1 MDTSVYRELREI
13 TRHGAQTLITPASG
27 TVTGNFYAVSF
38 FVDTTT
44 IESITIDNQVEPA
57 ALLGID
63 IFDRSSCCT
72 VTLYN
77 VQSIL
82 IAGTGACC
90 IGYTAPSLT
99 GQIEP

>member
-1 MDTSVYRELREI
+1 MDREVYRELREI
-13 TRHGAQTLITPASG
+13 TRHGAQTLISPASG
-27 TVTGNFYAVSF
+27 AVTGNFYAVSF
-38 FVDTTT
+38 CTATTT
-44 IESITIDNQVEPA
+44 IESITIDNQVDPA

-63 IFDRSSCCT
+63 IFDRNSCCT

-82 IAGTGACC
+82 ISGTGASC